1 MKHKAVKELLRFVL
15 AVFLSVSAVL
25 AVSIF
30 MNGMYLLGIPDPED
44 VQSVVAEYPG
54 VTDEKKE
61 FTDRE
66 HVEQAVKLTGF
77 LRYALFEEPVS
88 GGSPMITITYVL
100 DDGRT
105 VSVSADRETVWWKGR
120 PRAIKDREMFIN
132 LAEGIFSSRSK
143 PSVSDGIAV
152 YFAGA
157 VKRHSLT
164 PLSGPVKLIFRI
176 MNLGDSV

>member
-105 VSVSADRETVWWKGR
+105 VSVSADRETIWRRG
-120 PRAIKDREMFIN
+120 
-132 LAEGIFSSRSK
+132 SSSLRRQAARRQR
-143 PSVSDGIAV
+143 GWQAV
-152 YFAGA
+152 CFCRGC
-157 VKRHSLT
+157 KTNSLT
-164 PLSGPVKLIFRI
+164 PLSSPVKLIFRI

>member
-15 AVFLSVSAVL
+15 AVFLPVSAVL

-30 MNGMYLLGIPDPED
+30 MNGLYVLGSPVPEE
-44 VQSVVAEYPG
+44 VQSIVAEYPG
-54 VTDEKKE
+54 VADEKKE

-105 VSVSADRETVWWKGR
+105 VSVRADRESGGGNGR
-120 PRAIKDREMFIN
+120 PRAI
-132 LAEGIFSSRSK
+132 
-143 PSVSDGIAV
+143 
-152 YFAGA
+152 
-157 VKRHSLT
+157 
-164 PLSGPVKLIFRI
+164 
-176 MNLGDSV
+176 

>member
-44 VQSVVAEYPG
+44 VQSVVVEYPG

-105 VSVSADRETVWWKGR
+105 VFVSADRETVWWKGR

-132 LAEGIFSSRSK
+132 LAEGQAARRQ
-143 PSVSDGIAV
+143 GGWQAV
-152 YFAGA
+152 CFCRDC
-157 VKRHSLT
+157 KTNSLT
-164 PLSGPVKLIFRI
+164 PLSSPVKLIFRI
-176 MNLGDSV
+176 MNRGDSV

>member
-30 MNGMYLLGIPDPED
+30 MNGMYLLGIPAPED

-132 LAEGIFSSRSK
+132 LAEGIF
-143 PSVSDGIAV
+143 
-152 YFAGA
+152 FLEEAG
-157 VKRHSLT
+157 R
-164 PLSGPVKLIFRI
+164 P
-176 MNLGDSV
+176 